1 MCRKKTIL
9 LLHKGCI
16 LMYKI
21 TVFDNGLRLITYEMP
36 HMESASIGVWVGA
49 GGRYEEEQVNGISHL
64 LEHVVFKGT
73 TRRASKDI
81 YREIERVGG
90 SLNAFTAEELTCF
103 TAKVPGSYC
112 ETAIDILSD
121 LYLNPL
127 INDSDLEKE
136 KKVIEEEIHMY
147 LDMPG
152 QYVQDMLF
160 SVMWPGHPLGRVL
173 IGTEESVGGISRDML
188 LDYKEK
194 NYTLKNTVISIA
206 GKVRHES
213 AEKMIR
219 TYFPARGGRTPPD
232 CIPVNAR
239 QDRPWLK
246 ILHKKTEQTYLSI
259 GIRACK
265 RDDPSMFALK
275 ILSIILGENASS
287 RLFQEV
293 REMHGL
299 AYDVQTSI
307 EKFIDTGALIIN
319 VGTDTKKAIKCLD
332 LIMRELGR
340 LRTEQIHPDEL
351 HTAKQFCLGQL
362 AMSIEKTFDHMLWM
376 GENLLTTNRVLTVP
390 ELVEGFQKVT
400 AGDILGLAG
409 ELFRDRNTCMSV
421 IGPVSKDK
429 ELDAALRFSA

>member
-1 MCRKKTIL
+1 
-9 LLHKGCI
+9 
-16 LMYKI
+16 MYKI

-49 GGRYEEEQVNGISHL
+49 GGRYEDEEVNGISHL
-64 LEHVVFKGT
+64 LEHIVFKGT
-73 TRRASKDI
+73 TKRASKTI
-81 YREIERVGG
+81 YQEIERVGG

-103 TAKVPGSYC
+103 TAKVPGDYC

-127 INDSDLEKE
+127 INDADLEKE

-173 IGTEESVGGISRDML
+173 IGTEESVGAITRGML
-188 LDYKEK
+188 FDYKSK
-194 NYTLKNTVISIA
+194 NYTLKNTVVSIA
-206 GKVRHES
+206 GKVRHEA

-219 TYFPARGGRTPPD
+219 SHFPQTDGRMPPV
-232 CIPVNAR
+232 CIPVAIR
-239 QDRPWLK
+239 QQQPSVKVLN
-246 ILHKKTEQTYLSI
+246 KKTEQTYLSV
-259 GIRACK
+259 GIRAC
-265 RDDPSMFALK
+265 RREDPQMFALK

-293 REMHGL
+293 RETHGL

-319 VGTDTKKAIKCLD
+319 VGTDRKKALKCME
-332 LIMRELGR
+332 LIMSELRRLTAEEVGR
-340 LRTEQIHPDEL
+340 DEL
-351 HTAKQFCLGQL
+351 LTAKQYCLGQL
-362 AMSIEKTFDHMLWM
+362 AMSVEKTFDHMLWM
-376 GENLLTTNRVLTVP
+376 GESLVTTNRVLTVP
-390 ELVEGFQKVT
+390 ELIEGFKKVT
-400 AGDILGLAG
+400 AADMQQLAR
-409 ELFRDRNTCMSV
+409 ELFVDKNLCLSV
-421 IGPVSKDK
+421 IGPVAREKD
-429 ELDAALRFSA
+429 LAGTLHFA